1 MHQTFQQTFT
11 IPGTLAGNHTFSLV
25 APFDQQLAH
34 VSLCNQSEN
43 AGTLEI
49 GDDSDDNSHLEA
61 RNFGVS
67 GTPAE
72 VATFSGFDG
81 VNALAQY
88 PHINGGDTLVLTITD
103 HASHMQDVCVVLT
116 WTSG

>member
-11 IPGTLAGNHTFSLV
+11 IPGTLAGNHTFCLT
-25 APFDQQLAH
+25 APFDQQLVH

-49 GDDSDDNSHLEA
+49 GDDSDADGYLEA
-61 RNFGVS
+61 ENFGVS
-67 GTPAE
+67 GTPTE

-81 VNALAQY
+81 VDALAQY
-88 PHINGGDTLVLTITD
+88 PHILSGSTVALTITD

-116 WTSG
+116 WTAG